1 MNKKLMILAAAV
13 LTFAACT
20 TKNEEKPLYIWIDA
34 STNFPDFAN
43 SKENIPM

>member
-20 TKNEEKPLYIWIDA
+20 TKNEEKPLFDEKD
-34 STNFPDFAN
+34 DF
-43 SKENIPM
+43 SFE